1 MDIKLVGSSDRSGR
15 HETVLSELVT
25 VMQKVAVELENNATE
40 IQTKNEIALFN
51 QKLDGVNG
59 DIKGEVQRII
69 G

>member
-1 MDIKLVGSSDRSGR
+1 MGSSDRSGR